1 MRKLVLGIAA
11 LAGLAA
17 VAAAQAPARTPA
29 DLIRARQAGYKQMAP
44 AMKAVFD
51 QSRASEPSFDI
62 IRANTATIA
71 RIAPLVGGWFPHGTG
86 PEVGVPTR
94 AKPEI
99 WANPQLFRQR
109 AAELVVAARALDG
122 AAQSGDL
129 AAVRAAFPVL
139 RQACANCHD
148 TFRGPEL

>member
-1 MRKLVLGIAA
+1 MRTFALIVSA
-11 LAGLAA
+11 LAGVAA
-17 VAAAQAPARTPA
+17 VAAAQTPARTPA

-51 QSRASEPSFDI
+51 QTRAGEPSLDV
-62 IRANTATIA
+62 IRANSATIA

-99 WANPQLFRQR
+99 WSNTQLFRQR

-122 AAQSGDL
+122 AAQSGDM
-129 AAVRAAFPVL
+129 AAIRSAFAPL
-139 RQACANCHD
+139 RQACSNCHD